1 MENDKVLS
9 TALGHLLDF
18 THVGWSIMVG
28 LLVVALFAWLFGSRI
43 FTRWLLHKALVL
55 FVVVLVVRALARVFL
70 NE

>member
-18 THVGWSIMVG
+18 TPAGWSIMVG
-28 LLVVALFAWLFGSRI
+28 LLLLALVAWLAGSRV
-43 FTRWLLHKALVL
+43 FTRWLLHKALVVL
-55 FVVVLVVRALARVFL
+55 IVVLVVRALARTFL